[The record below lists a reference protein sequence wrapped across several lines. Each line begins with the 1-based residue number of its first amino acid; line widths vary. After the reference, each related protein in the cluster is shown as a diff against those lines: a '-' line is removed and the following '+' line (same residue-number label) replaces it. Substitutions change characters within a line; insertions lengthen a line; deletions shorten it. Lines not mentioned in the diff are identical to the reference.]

1 MSRNHKSAGVKG
13 SSPVRKSF
21 HQRCAVRV
29 TYARN
34 AVKGQWRAHGRYIAR
49 DSATRPLEIGL
60 GAFSNKS
67 EALDMTAILDG
78 WQRSGDERMWKLIVS
93 PEFGERVDLP
103 KLTRELMAQIA
114 RDLGSTPEWTAVSH
128 YNTEHPHVHIA
139 LRGVDVTGKPLRL
152 ERDYIKHG
160 IRALAEDLC
169 TRQLGYR
176 TDRDATES
184 TAREVR
190 EQRYTSLDRAI
201 SRAMD
206 GSNPSADTFQVL
218 AASVSTD
225 SSRIRQRYMAERLMV
240 LEKMGLAANIG
251 PDRWHVRR
259 DFESVLRA
267 MQRTSDRQKTM
278 AAHGVV
284 LSDARLPLVIL
295 DLRTLKSLEGRVLVH
310 GQEEDGREAGGSYF
324 LLEGT
329 DARVH
334 YVPHNPE
341 IEEARNRGGLR
352 VNAFV
357 RLRKLLVDGK
367 PILETEDFGD
377 AEAILK
383 NNRHLN
389 EAARAFSRRGVLPTE
404 EGWGGWL
411 GRYQKALQTIATE
424 AKHRDAE
431 SLAVNP
437 RRRAVE
443 R

>member
-1 MSRNHKSAGVKG
+1 MSRNRKSGGVKD
-13 SSPVRKSF
+13 SSPDRKSF

-29 TYARN
+29 TYSRN
-34 AVKGQWRAHGRYIAR
+34 TIKGEWRAHGRYIAR
-49 DSATRPLEIGL
+49 DSATRAEERETG
-60 GAFSNKS
+60 GFDDKS
-67 EALDMTAILDG
+67 DALDMTVILDG

-103 KLTRELMAQIA
+103 KLTRELMAQVA
-114 RDLGSTPEWTAVSH
+114 RDLGSAPEWTAVSH
-128 YNTEHPHVHIA
+128 HNTEHPHVHIA
-139 LRGVDVTGKPLRL
+139 LRGVDATGRPLRL

-176 TDRDATES
+176 TDRDAAES
-184 TAREVR
+184 AAREVR
-190 EQRYTSLDRAI
+190 GQGYTSLDRDI
-201 SRAMD
+201 SRTKD
-206 GSNPSADTFQVL
+206 GVNTSTDTFQVL
-218 AASVSTD
+218 LAPVFTD
-225 SSRIRQRYMAERLMV
+225 SARIRQRHMAERLLV
-240 LEKMGLAANIG
+240 LEKMGLAITVG

-267 MQRTSDRQKTM
+267 MQRTNDRQKTM
-278 AAHGVV
+278 AAHGVL
-284 LSDARLPLVIL
+284 LSDARLPLVML
-295 DLRTLKSLEGRVLVH
+295 DQRTLKSIEGRVLVH
-310 GQEEDGREAGGSYF
+310 GQEEDGRDAGRSYF

-334 YVPHNPE
+334 YVPHTPE
-341 IEEARNRGGLR
+341 IEGARNRGGLR

-383 NNRHLN
+383 NKRHLN

-404 EGWGGWL
+404 EGWGGWI
-411 GRYQKALQTIATE
+411 GRSQKALRTIATE

-431 SLAVNP
+431 SLAINTN
-437 RRRAVE
+437 RHRMGR
-443 R
+443 

>member
-1 MSRNHKSAGVKG
+1 
-13 SSPVRKSF
+13 
-21 HQRCAVRV
+21 
-29 TYARN
+29 
-34 AVKGQWRAHGRYIAR
+34 VKGQWRAHGRYIAR
-49 DSATRPLEIGL
+49 DSATRLEEMGL
-60 GAFSNKS
+60 GAFNDKS

-93 PEFGERVDLP
+93 PEFGERADLQ

-114 RDLGSTPEWTAVSH
+114 RDLGGAPEWTAVSH
-128 YNTEHPHVHIA
+128 HNTEHAHVHIA
-139 LRGVDVTGKPLRL
+139 LRGVDATGRPLRL

-176 TDRDATES
+176 TDRDATEA

-201 SRAMD
+201 SRAKD
-206 GSNPSADTFQVL
+206 GSNISADTFQVL
-218 AASVSTD
+218 TASVSTAAGK
-225 SSRIRQRYMAERLMV
+225 IRQRYMAERLMV

-278 AAHGVV
+278 VAHGVV
-284 LSDARLPLVIL
+284 LSDARLPLVML
-295 DLRTLKSLEGRVLVH
+295 DLRTLKSIEGRVLVH
-310 GQEEDGREAGGSYF
+310 GQEEDGRDAGRSYF

-334 YVPHNPE
+334 YVPHTPE
-341 IEEARNRGGLR
+341 IEGARHRGGIR

-383 NNRHLN
+383 NKRHLN
-389 EAARAFSRRGVLPTE
+389 EAARAFAKRGVLPTE
-404 EGWGGWL
+404 EGWGGWI
-411 GRYQKALQTIATE
+411 GRYQKALRMVATE
-424 AKHRDAE
+424 AKHRDAG
-431 SLAVNP
+431 SLAANP
-437 RRRAVE
+437 RRHGVE

>member
-1 MSRNHKSAGVKG
+1 
-13 SSPVRKSF
+13 
-21 HQRCAVRV
+21 
-29 TYARN
+29 
-34 AVKGQWRAHGRYIAR
+34 
-49 DSATRPLEIGL
+49 L
-60 GAFSNKS
+60 
-67 EALDMTAILDG
+67 
-78 WQRSGDERMWKLIVS
+78 
-93 PEFGERVDLP
+93 
-103 KLTRELMAQIA
+103 
-114 RDLGSTPEWTAVSH
+114 
-128 YNTEHPHVHIA
+128 
-139 LRGVDVTGKPLRL
+139 
-152 ERDYIKHG
+152 
-160 IRALAEDLC
+160 
-169 TRQLGYR
+169 
-176 TDRDATES
+176 
-184 TAREVR
+184 TAR
-190 EQRYTSLDRAI
+190 
-201 SRAMD
+201 
-206 GSNPSADTFQVL
+206 
-218 AASVSTD
+218 
-225 SSRIRQRYMAERLMV
+225 
-240 LEKMGLAANIG
+240 
-251 PDRWHVRR
+251 
-259 DFESVLRA
+259 
-267 MQRTSDRQKTM
+267 
-278 AAHGVV
+278 
-284 LSDARLPLVIL
+284 
-295 DLRTLKSLEGRVLVH
+295 EGRVLVH